1 MWRVV
6 IALVVLLIGCSETDK
21 KNVLEALGHIDV
33 VAEVTKVATISDT
46 LLVSDVLSIE
56 GAGEPSFAEY
66 DCTGSS
72 CTRSSGQ
79 PLFDPVTTLA
89 QLAAAVADPRKVRSD
104 IRRDRGVGLAEYNVA
119 RSGQGVAWTFSHYG
133 GWLDYSAFETS
144 IASGVT
150 GDDVKLAT
158 AYSLSFGKRSGTDPA
173 GDATWVGVMLGHT
186 RHGAVH
192 PLQGDAMV
200 DFQLDAMT
208 MDVYFSNIENLETGN
223 EAPDMQFSDI
233 PVSNGGF
240 ATRTATAHIAGR
252 FYGPNH
258 EEVGGVFTYPTAL
271 GAFGGR
277 KR

>member
-1 MWRVV
+1 MWRVA

-21 KNVLEALGHIDV
+21 KNVLEVLTHIDV
-33 VAEVTKVATISDT
+33 VADVTKVATVSDS
-46 LLVSDVLSIE
+46 LFVSDVLSIE

-66 DCTGSS
+66 DCTGGS

-79 PLFDPVTTLA
+79 PLFDPITTVA
-89 QLAAAVADPRKVRSD
+89 QLVAAVADPRNVRSD
-104 IRRDRGVGLAEYNVA
+104 IRRYRGIGLAEYNLA
-119 RSGQGVAWTFSHYG
+119 RSRQGVAWTFSHYG
-133 GWLDYSAFETS
+133 AWLDYSAFETS
-144 IASGVT
+144 VASGVT

-173 GDATWVGVMLGHT
+173 GAATWGGVMLGHT

-192 PLQGDAMV
+192 PLQGDAV
-200 DFQLDAMT
+200 VNFQLDAMT
-208 MDVYFSNIENLETGN
+208 MDVTFVNIQNLETGN
-223 EAPDMQFSDI
+223 EAPDIQFSDI

-240 ATRTATAHIAGR
+240 ATRTDTTHIAGG